1 MQTTGIF
8 TKFNYEIHVKK
19 IGEPIYLVPFGDVHR
34 SSPMCHI
41 EKWHEFLDWGKKKPR
56 CLFLGMG
63 DYDDLGSSSERKIL
77 MNPDLHESSLTT
89 LEDLYRKHVSSFAK
103 EISFMNGN
111 LIGFIEG
118 NHYGQFA
125 DGTTTTQKLCELAKA
140 KYLGVSSFIR
150 LSFSYGQKRTSVD
163 IWAHH
168 GKGAARLVGGS
179 INRIQQ
185 MGEAAEADIYLMGH
199 DHKKAVGMTT
209 KLYLTN
215 GQGLELRQRKQLYIR
230 TGSFLKAYEDNRSS
244 YVADAAM
251 NPTDL
256 GVVKI
261 EMTPKRERH
270 ARGKGNPTDDHF
282 YVDLHASI

>member
-1 MQTTGIF
+1 MQTTGVF
-8 TKFNYEIHVKK
+8 TKFNYVINVKK
-19 IGEPIYLVPFGDVHR
+19 INEPIYLIPFGDVHR
-34 SSPMCHI
+34 SSPMCHVD
-41 EKWHEFLDWGKKKPR
+41 KWKEFLDWAKTKPR

-63 DYDDLGSSSERKIL
+63 DYDDLGSSSERRIL
-77 MNPDLHESSLTT
+77 LNPDLHESSIKT
-89 LEDLYRKHVSSFAK
+89 LEDLYNKHTSAFAK

-111 LIGFIEG
+111 IIGFIEG

-125 DGTTTTQKLCELAKA
+125 NGTTTTQRLSELTKA

-150 LSFSYGQKRTSVD
+150 LSFSYGKKRTSID

-230 TGSFLKAYEDNRSS
+230 TGSFLKGYEDNRSS

-261 EMTPKRERH
+261 EMTPRREQHRH
-270 ARGKGNPTDDHF
+270 SAGNPVDDHF